1 MYIVDSACIWRAAL
15 SDIRV
20 GYLVWVVG
28 QGGADQHSNGT
39 TSQARQQHKFKFFLF
54 LDNMF
59 CLHMIRY
66 QYDWHYETLVK
77 DNHISL
83 SDAL

>member
-39 TSQARQQHKFKFFLF
+39 TSQARQQHKFKFTKVFWVI
-54 LDNMF
+54 